1 MAEIFK
7 FFNSA
12 PGDERWHYA
21 SDFAD
26 YFGSVL
32 SSGLISN
39 GDSPVGLQ
47 VTVNS
52 GTMTTSVAIGK
63 AIIKGYSYENTTP
76 LTLTHSIPEQTLD
89 RIDRIVLRLDLKNAS
104 RFIKVFVKEGVS
116 ALEPTPPTLQRD
128 QYIYELSLAQVRIRK
143 NTSSIAVSDI
153 KDERADENLCGI
165 VQSLITVPTSVFQQQ
180 FDAWFDGSKRD
191 LTSEFNAWFETVKDY
206 LNDTAVG
213 NVANKLVEHE
223 MKNMHIHWL
232 GKTVGLNNMVVT
244 YPEIYSYSD
253 GLAVSFVVNQNT
265 NNAATLNI
273 NNLGVVPIVNAAAE
287 PQSELRAN
295 GVYTA
300 RYLNG
305 NFMLQGSVGGVDN
318 TAQILNL
325 QAVVGLTTPG
335 TIKLNWQNP
344 SDQKYKGVRILYKL
358 GSYPNNPTD
367 GTVFYDSSD
376 AVPVST
382 FTKNGFVDG
391 STYYIRA
398 FAYTYKNA
406 TRVYT
411 TSIDG
416 AQVTAKPYNS
426 KGMQTFTS
434 SGVFTVPYGVT
445 SIDVFL
451 VGGGGSGGSASS
463 LSLNM
468 TGGGG
473 GGGGY
478 TSTFLKI
485 PTNPG
490 SVFNVIVGAGGNVPA
505 EDKNGNPG
513 GVSSFGTYQAL
524 GGSGGDRAQFYTQPD
539 NSTLRLG
546 KGGNGGSAGGYGSY
560 GSGAEKGGSNGSST
574 VYATGQGTTTR
585 AFKEAS
591 GTLFSGGGGG
601 GYASN
606 GSSDYAGLGG
616 EGGGGKGATQA
627 TYAPAFNGTPNT
639 GGGGG
644 GAAGIYGS
652 RSAGSGGSGIVIV
665 RWGY

>member
-39 GDSPVGLQ
+39 GDLPVGLQ
-47 VTVNS
+47 VTVNA
-52 GTMTTSVAIGK
+52 GTMTTSVNVGK
-63 AIIKGYSYENTTP
+63 ALIKGYSYENTTP
-76 LTLTHSIPEQTLD
+76 VKLTHSISEQTLD

-116 ALEPTPPTLQRD
+116 ALEPIAPTLQRD
-128 QYIYELSLAQVRIRK
+128 QYVYELSLAQIRIRK
-143 NTSSIAVSDI
+143 NTSSLVVSDI
-153 KDERADENLCGI
+153 KDERANENLCGI
-165 VQSLITVPTSVFQQQ
+165 VQSLITVPTSVFEQQ
-180 FDAWFDGSKRD
+180 FNAWFEGSKRD
-191 LTSEFNAWFETVKDY
+191 LTNEFHVWFETVKDY

-223 MKNMHIHWL
+223 MKVMHVHWL
-232 GKTVGLNNMVVT
+232 DMTAGLNDMSVN
-244 YPEIYSYSD
+244 YPEIHSYVN
-253 GLAVSFVVNQNT
+253 GLAISFVVSKKTSNP
-265 NNAATLNI
+265 ATINI
-273 NNLGVVPIVNAAAE
+273 NNLGAIPIVNTAKE
-287 PQSELRAN
+287 PQSELREN
-295 GVYTA
+295 GVYSA

-305 NFMLQGSVGGVDN
+305 NFILQGSIGDVDN
-318 TAQILNL
+318 TAQISNL
-325 QAVVGLTTPG
+325 QAVVGLTTAG
-335 TIKLNWQNP
+335 TIKLNWKNP
-344 SDQKYKGVRILYKL
+344 ADLKYKGVRILYKT

-382 FTKNGFVDG
+382 FTKNGFIDG

-416 AQVTAKPYNS
+416 AQVMASPYNS

-434 SGVFTVPYGVT
+434 SGMFTVPYGIT

-451 VGGGGSGGSASS
+451 VGGGGSGGHAGRISGSI
-463 LSLNM
+463 

-478 TSTFLKI
+478 TTTVKNI
-485 PTNPG
+485 KVTPG
-490 SVFNVIVGAGGNVPA
+490 SKFNVLVGAGGAAPPENTQGN
-505 EDKNGNPG
+505 NGG
-513 GVSSFGTYQAL
+513 
-524 GGSGGDRAQFYTQPD
+524 
-539 NSTLRLG
+539 NSTFDTYNATGG
-546 KGGNGGSAGGYGSY
+546 KAGLQPTSSVGGIGGAGGSAGGNGKYNVKAEDGASNGGSTSY
-560 GSGAEKGGSNGSST
+560 G
-574 VYATGQGTTTR
+574 VGQGKTTR
-585 AFKEAS
+585 SFEESS
-591 GTLFSGGGGG
+591 GTLYCGGGGG
-601 GYASN
+601 GGSN
-606 GSSDYAGLGG
+606 DSSSDKAGLGG
-616 EGGGGKGATQA
+616 EGGGGIGAS
-627 TYAPAFNGTPNT
+627 YANSTNGSPNT

-644 GAAGIYGS
+644 GGASITRLFPGA
-652 RSAGSGGSGIVIV
+652 GGSGIVIV

>member
-1 MAEIFK
+1 MAIRSG
-7 FFNSA
+7 FFNSVNGDRRYLA
-12 PGDERWHYA
+12 YNFAEYFASFIGNGVFPEPSTSLQVISKENMIISLKPGKGWINGYYIINDTEY
-21 SDFAD
+21 DL
-26 YFGSVL
+26 V
-32 SSGLISN
+32 ISN
-39 GDSPVGLQ
+39 ADGVL
-47 VTVNS
+47 N
-52 GTMTTSVAIGK
+52 
-63 AIIKGYSYENTTP
+63 
-76 LTLTHSIPEQTLD
+76 
-89 RIDRIVLRLDLKNAS
+89 RIDRVVMSLNFNSRTIEIVVKKGLFAS
-104 RFIKVFVKEGVS
+104 SPI
-116 ALEPTPPTLQRD
+116 APTLQRD
-128 QYIYELSLAQVRIRK
+128 QEVFELALADVFVAKGITSISQSAITDKRLDK
-143 NTSSIAVSDI
+143 NV
-153 KDERADENLCGI
+153 CGI
-165 VQSLITVPTSVFQQQ
+165 VTGLIDQIDTTDLFAQYNVSFNE
-180 FDAWFDGSKRD
+180 WFDS
-191 LTSEFNAWFETVKDY
+191 VKEY
-206 LNDTAVG
+206 LNETAVG
-213 NVANKLVEHE
+213 NVANKLIEHE
-223 MKNMHIHWL
+223 KKTMHIHWL

-273 NNLGVVPIVNAAAE
+273 NNLGAVPIVNAAAE

-539 NSTLRLG
+539 NSTLKLG

-560 GSGAEKGGSNGSST
+560 GFGSEKGGSNGSST
-574 VYATGQGTTTR
+574 EYATGQGTTTR

-644 GAAGIYGS
+644 GAAGINGS

>member
-39 GDSPVGLQ
+39 GNSPVGLQ
-47 VTVNS
+47 VTVNA
-52 GTMTTSVAIGK
+52 GTMTTSVNVGRAL
-63 AIIKGYSYENTTP
+63 IKGYSYENTTP

-89 RIDRIVLRLDLKNAS
+89 RIDRVVLRLDLKNAS
-104 RFIKVFVKEGVS
+104 RFIRVFIKEGVS
-116 ALEPTPPTLQRD
+116 ALEPIPPTLQRD

-143 NTSSIAVSDI
+143 NTSSIVVSDI

-273 NNLGVVPIVNAAAE
+273 NNLGVVPIIDATGEV
-287 PQSELRAN
+287 QIDLRAN

-305 NFMLQGSVGGVDN
+305 NFILQGSSKIPNAAQVTNLTATSGFSTVG
-318 TAQILNL
+318 QIRLDWINPDDRNL
-325 QAVVGLTTPG
+325 
-335 TIKLNWQNP
+335 
-344 SDQKYKGVRILYKL
+344 KGVRIVYKT
-358 GSYPNNPTD
+358 NNFPMSPYD
-367 GTVFYDSSD
+367 GTVFYDSND
-376 AVPVST
+376 AVPLST
-382 FTKNGFVDG
+382 HTKTGFLDG
-391 STYYIRA
+391 VEY
-398 FAYTYKNA
+398 FFCAYSWTYKNA

-411 TSIDG
+411 TNVEPSK
-416 AQVTAKPYNS
+416 AKVIPYQP
-426 KGMQTFTS
+426 KGILKFTTS
-434 SGVFTVPYGVT
+434 TMWTVPYGVS

-451 VGGGGSGGSASS
+451 VGGGGGGGSS
-463 LSLNM
+463 
-468 TGGGG
+468 TGIYFGGSG

-478 TSTFLKI
+478 VKTLKSYTVTPKSELSI
-485 PTNPG
+485 L
-490 SVFNVIVGAGGNVPA
+490 IGAGGNGGFTSF
-505 EDKNGNPG
+505 DKETVNGGN
-513 GVSSFGTYQAL
+513 
-524 GGSGGDRAQFYTQPD
+524 GGDI
-539 NSTLRLG
+539 S
-546 KGGNGGSAGGYGSY
+546 GGNGGSGGGGRGINTSNGGNGGSDGSDGLVSGGIGSRSTTKEFSSLNGTLYAAGGGGGCGVSSAN
-560 GSGAEKGGSNGSST
+560 GSGGVGGGGSGGTYQSSGLSGSLG
-574 VYATGQGTTTR
+574 TG
-585 AFKEAS
+585 
-591 GTLFSGGGGG
+591 SGGGGG
-601 GYASN
+601 GAT
-606 GSSDYAGLGG
+606 GSSNNYSSGG
-616 EGGGGKGATQA
+616 
-627 TYAPAFNGTPNT
+627 N
-639 GGGGG
+639 
-644 GAAGIYGS
+644 
-652 RSAGSGGSGIVIV
+652 GGSGIVIV